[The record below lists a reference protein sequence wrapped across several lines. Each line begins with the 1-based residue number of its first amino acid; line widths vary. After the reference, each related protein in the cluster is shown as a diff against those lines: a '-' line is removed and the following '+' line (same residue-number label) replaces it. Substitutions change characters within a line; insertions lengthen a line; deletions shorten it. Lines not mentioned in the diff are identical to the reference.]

1 MLSFP
6 ISLVQSH
13 ALFPHFLKVPI
24 IAFDISQPTTDQD
37 LLSHLLPM
45 GLPGWLR

>member
-6 ISLVQSH
+6 ISLSH
-13 ALFPHFLKVPI
+13 ALFPYFLKVPM